1 MDELKLFSVLSINII
16 TAGEYLLHHP
26 EKLIFILNPEN
37 LTTSLQSRQGEKNH
51 QWFRETQS
59 SQIQNCYKLFCTEF
73 NKKKIIFCV
82 FPWSHIMS
90 TSTNPV
96 IFIWCNLIST
106 FRCLD
111 FIRPFPWAGSP
122 CDPRQR
128 RDPMTKGDILL

>member
-96 IFIWCNLIST
+96 ISYFYLMQFDFNISM
-106 FRCLD
+106 FRFHQTLSLGWQ
-111 FIRPFPWAGSP
+111 PMWSETKKGSH
-122 CDPRQR
+122 D
-128 RDPMTKGDILL
+128 